1 MFFSPILSHTL
12 SLLLTNFIF
21 FFLQL
26 TIQAMYY
33 KFYKPLQKQ
42 NQPQFFT
49 SHGRNKKEETKM
61 ETVQN
66 FILKDDEKKLKEW
79 ISEQPQ
85 EDLLLANENSV
96 VISAVHFSS
105 KRCLRVLAEAGFDL
119 DYTNGW
125 TPSALSLA
133 MEFGDEESGRIL
145 LNHGAKLDS
154 VDSWSRT
161 NIISHDNIECLKL
174 LAEFGMDLTE
184 RLCAISPF
192 TLASERR
199 AKKCLTFL
207 VNVLPL
213 SYMMTTTEEEEAQIN
228 ALLKNFDDATVEEI
242 SRLPGFHNHINNTNR
257 FGLTFLHLLMKTET
271 ARGEQ
276 HKKLKM
282 IQRIVTSGAEVNRQ
296 DNYGNTPLHY
306 AQDVRSAQL
315 LINFGA
321 DMKKTNNDGERP
333 ADHNPQ
339 WSWTGESKHW
349 FSAQAEKDT
358 NGETTMENVDEE
370 ER

>member
-1 MFFSPILSHTL
+1 
-12 SLLLTNFIF
+12 
-21 FFLQL
+21 
-26 TIQAMYY
+26 MYY

-161 NIISHDNIECLKL
+161 NIISHDNIECLTASNWIQYIKYGL
-174 LAEFGMDLTE
+174 LSIA
-184 RLCAISPF
+184 AIIVLGIIVKIIMIFKF
-192 TLASERR
+192 TLGRFFAGIIPRSTKRRKEEREQS
-199 AKKCLTFL
+199 TPM
-207 VNVLPL
+207 LPIL
-213 SYMMTTTEEEEAQIN
+213 SSAPVIERSADHDHSDT
-228 ALLKNFDDATVEEI
+228 LF
-242 SRLPGFHNHINNTNR
+242 LPGK
-257 FGLTFLHLLMKTET
+257 GLFWKDMCP
-271 ARGEQ
+271 
-276 HKKLKM
+276 
-282 IQRIVTSGAEVNRQ
+282 IQPV
-296 DNYGNTPLHY
+296 
-306 AQDVRSAQL
+306 
-315 LINFGA
+315 
-321 DMKKTNNDGERP
+321 
-333 ADHNPQ
+333 
-339 WSWTGESKHW
+339 
-349 FSAQAEKDT
+349 
-358 NGETTMENVDEE
+358 
-370 ER
+370 